1 MIMKTIVQFNGT
13 LFGSTGAILK
23 NIACGLFDEFVFY
36 DVTPDSTAQ
45 HGFCLT
51 GSYLGRQ
58 WQKVLCQINGS
69 DGFHSKLA
77 TKSLLKW
84 LDEIKPDL
92 FHFHNIHGCYCNLP
106 LLVDYASKHNIPI
119 VYTMHDTWTFTGRCA
134 ILHSNCNKWLFGC
147 GHCPAKGQYP
157 KARLFDTSAKQWKLK
172 REILTGKGI
181 TFVTPSK
188 WLARFAKQS
197 YLVNEDIR
205 VINNGIDTGIFN
217 EVGSSYKFD
226 EGTDEKKIILSVAY
240 PFGPNKGLND
250 LNALQGKINLAKY
263 QIVAVGVTNED
274 KTAPGIYRIAPTKDK
289 NLLASLYR
297 RADAFVFFTHQDN
310 YPTVLLEALAC
321 GCPVITYDVGG
332 CGEIVEDGRTGY
344 LIKEND
350 IDGALKALDKID
362 SIGRKT
368 CREEGQKHSIPAFV
382 EEYRKLY
389 EEKLK

>member
-1 MIMKTIVQFNGT
+1 MKNIVQFNGT
-13 LFGSTGAILK
+13 LFGSTGSILRSLSS
-23 NIACGLFDEFVFY
+23 GLSGDFKFY
-36 DVTPDSTAQ
+36 DVTPDSDPQ
-45 HGFCLT
+45 NGFCLT
-51 GSYLGRQ
+51 GSYFGRQ

-84 LDEIKPDL
+84 LEVIKPNL
-92 FHFHNIHGCYCNLP
+92 LHFHNIHGCYCNLP
-106 LLVDYASKHNIPI
+106 MLVDYAINRRIPI
-119 VYTMHDTWTFTGRCA
+119 VYTLHDAWTFTGRCGYFDVA
-134 ILHSNCNKWLFGC
+134 HCDKWLFGC

-157 KARLFDTSAKQWKLK
+157 KARLFDSSAKQWKLK

-181 TFVTPSK
+181 TFITPSK
-188 WLARFAKQS
+188 WLADFAKQS

-205 VINNGIDTGIFN
+205 VINNGIDTNVFN
-217 EVGSSYKFD
+217 DGGDQYKFD
-226 EGTDEKKIILSVAY
+226 EPIDKKKIILSVAY

-250 LNALQGKINLAKY
+250 LNALQGKIDLTRY

-274 KTAPGIYRIAPTKDK
+274 KTASGIYRIAPTKDK

-297 RADAFVFFTHQDN
+297 RADVFVFFTHQDN
-310 YPTVLLEALAC
+310 YPTVLLESLAC
-321 GCPVITYDVGG
+321 GCPVIAYDVGG

-350 IDGALKALDKID
+350 IDGALKALEKID
-362 SIGRKT
+362 SIDRNDCRKA
-368 CREEGQKHSIPAFV
+368 GQKHSIPAFV

>member
-1 MIMKTIVQFNGT
+1 MKTIIQFNGT
-13 LFGSTGAILK
+13 LFGSTGSILR
-23 NIACGLFDEFVFY
+23 NIANGLSAEFRFY
-36 DVTPDSTAQ
+36 DVTPDSNSE

-84 LDEIKPDL
+84 LDGIKPDL
-92 FHFHNIHGCYCNLP
+92 FHFHNIHGYYSNLP
-106 LLVDYASKHNIPI
+106 LLVDYAVSHNIPI
-119 VYTMHDTWTFTGRCA
+119 VYTLHDAWTFTGRCGYFDVA
-134 ILHSNCNKWLFGC
+134 HCDKWLFGC

-172 REILTGKGI
+172 REILTDKDI

-197 YLVNEDIR
+197 YLVDEDIR
-205 VINNGIDTGIFN
+205 VINNGIDTGVFN
-217 EVGSSYKFD
+217 ADGDSYEFD
-226 EGTDEKKIILSVAY
+226 GGMDDKKIILSVAY

-250 LNALQGKINLAKY
+250 LNALQEKIDASKY

-274 KTAPGIYRIAPTKDK
+274 KTVPGIHRIAPTKDK

-310 YPTVLLEALAC
+310 YPTVLLEALSC

-332 CGEIVEDGRTGY
+332 CAEIVEDGQTGY

-350 IDGALKALDKID
+350 IDGAFKALGKID
-362 SIGRKT
+362 SIDRKT
-368 CREEGQKHSIPAFV
+368 CREEGRKHSIPAFV

-389 EEKLK
+389 EERLK